1 MNGEAM
7 ELNIDFSL
15 PSRLKLKAILWE
27 TSLEP
32 SMSYRVLD
40 RIGVELTQAT
50 RPPRKLGSILA
61 KKRGHLSTKL

>member
-7 ELNIDFSL
+7 ELNFDFSL
-15 PSRLKLKAILWE
+15 PSLLKLKAILWE

-40 RIGVELTQAT
+40 RIGVELAQAT